1 MTLFLY
7 RDRLV
12 NLSGVPEPTE
22 QGGFPLNQDQYA
34 SLTIDDMMQLLT
46 EGLAENPALAE
57 ENPRFVLAICHMLH
71 DKGQINAIRVVDDG
85 AGPVLACARIPFQSL
100 NILDELRM
108 RGALTQEAV
117 DEAVWNP
124 LA

>member
-12 NLSGVPEPTE
+12 NLDALPGPTE
-22 QGGFPLNQDQYA
+22 QDGFPLSAEQYER
-34 SLTIDDMMQLLT
+34 LTTDDLMQLLT
-46 EGLAENPALAE
+46 EGLSDNPALAE
-57 ENPRFVLAICHMLH
+57 EEPKFVLAICHMLN
-71 DKGQINAIRVVDDG
+71 DKAQVNAIRVVDDG
-85 AGPVLACARIPFQSL
+85 SGPILSCARIPYQSL
-100 NILDELRM
+100 DILDELRV
-108 RGALTQEAV
+108 RGKLTQHAV

>member
-12 NLSGVPEPTE
+12 NLDALPGPTE
-22 QGGFPLNQDQYA
+22 QDGFPLSSDQYA
-34 SLTIDDMMQLLT
+34 GLTTDDLMQLLT
-46 EGLAENPALAE
+46 EALADE
-57 ENPRFVLAICHMLH
+57 EPKFVLAICHMLY
-71 DKGQINAIRVVDDG
+71 DKAQINAVRVVDDG
-85 AGPVLACARIPFQSL
+85 GGPILSCARIPYQSL

-108 RGALTQEAV
+108 RGKLTQDAV

>member
-1 MTLFLY
+1 MAFFLY

-12 NLSGVPEPTE
+12 DLDAVPGPTE
-22 QGGFPLNQDQYA
+22 QTSFPLNEDQYA
-34 SLTIDDMMQLLT
+34 GLTIDDMMQLLT
-46 EGLAENPALAE
+46 EALADNPALAE

-71 DKGQINAIRVVDDG
+71 DKGQINAVRVVDDG
-85 AGPVLACARIPFQSL
+85 NGPVLACARIPYQSL

-108 RGALTQEAV
+108 RGALTQQAV

>member
-12 NLSGVPEPTE
+12 NLDAVTEPTE
-22 QGGFPLNQDQYA
+22 QGSFPLSEDQYA
-34 SLTIDDMMQLLT
+34 GLTIDDMMQLLT
-46 EGLAENPALAE
+46 EGLSDNPALAE

-71 DKGQINAIRVVDDG
+71 DKGQINAIRVIDDG
-85 AGPVLACARIPFQSL
+85 DGPILACARIPFQSL

-108 RGALTQEAV
+108 RGALTQQAV